1 MTYQDNM
8 TLDEIHD
15 YDNEMVDE
23 AIKGAK
29 NYNFKNL
36 ASCIKFMGLSVDAT
50 LRYLGVRL
58 NGSSNDSNTDKQL
71 RALKIDRLFKKH
83 DIRIERRRHYRKG
96 ERWRNGL
103 YIYKKD
109 VLVSYTSEPIEMIPN
124 KFAIEQSKSYSII
137 TNAKVEQYA

>member
-15 YDNEMVDE
+15 YDNEMVED

-36 ASCIKFMGLSVDAT
+36 ASCIKFMGICVDVT
-50 LRYLGVRL
+50 LRHLGAILR
-58 NGSSNDSNTDKQL
+58 GSNKDNNTDKQL

-83 DIRIERRRHYRKG
+83 EIYIERRKHYTKG

-109 VLVSYTSEPIEMIPN
+109 VLVSYTSEPIEMTPN
-124 KFAIEQSKSYSII
+124 KFAIDQSKSYSII